1 MNLRPLAILLLAASP
16 ALAITSGKQGA
27 REFYNEGVGKLGKG
41 ELRDAEMAL
50 RKAAGSEVESVQ
62 PLALY
67 NLGHVRFRQGE
78 ETLKGEGNRQHL
90 LDSSVA
96 AVNIAEEAIR
106 NGGRAL
112 ESDELKAIIAAYM
125 DARAAQKDLR
135 ISRDETSRT
144 LGLIGSA
151 LERWRRSVGDFHS
164 ALELD
169 ASNADANANAAAV
182 ERKIEELLKFKKQIE
197 QQSEQVSEKRDDVK
211 AIKKKLRGKIPKDM
225 QRESDDEEDDDDD
238 KDKDEKGD
246 PKIGEKQQQRLGS
259 DREVSP
265 DMARWLKETMKRR
278 TMSLGTQQEG
288 DHLGHLGGLA
298 QALHRGAAED
308 AQPGVL
314 AREHGRSRQF
324 GGDGARPHRVDADVT
339 VGQRQRHGAREL
351 VDAALAGVVEAIKS
365 AAQTGDCKCSSAWR
379 RSRSCHP

>member
-1 MNLRPLAILLLAASP
+1 MKLHPLAILMLAASP
-16 ALAITSGKQGA
+16 ALAASPGA
-27 REFYNEGVGKLGKG
+27 RELYNEGVGKLGKG
-41 ELRDAEMAL
+41 ELRDAELAL
-50 RKAAGSEVESVQ
+50 RKAAGADVEAVQ

-67 NLGHVRFRQGE
+67 NLGHVRFQQGE

-90 LDSSVA
+90 LDSSA
-96 AVNIAEEAIR
+96 AAMNVAEEAIR

-112 ESDELKAIIAAYM
+112 EGDELKAIIAAYM

-169 ASNADANANAAAV
+169 ASNADAKVNAAVV

-197 QQSEQVSEKRDDVK
+197 QQSEQVSEEREKVK
-211 AIKKKLRGKIPKDM
+211 DIKKKLRGKIPKEM

-238 KDKDEKGD
+238 EEKKD
-246 PKIGEKQQQRLGS
+246 PQIGEKQQQRLGS

-288 DHLGHLGGLA
+288 EGFRPTEE
-298 QALHRGAAED
+298 QRRPS
-308 AQPGVL
+308 Q
-314 AREHGRSRQF
+314 RKGR
-324 GGDGARPHRVDADVT
+324 D
-339 VGQRQRHGAREL
+339 
-351 VDAALAGVVEAIKS
+351 
-365 AAQTGDCKCSSAWR
+365 W
-379 RSRSCHP
+379 

>member
-1 MNLRPLAILLLAASP
+1 MNLRPFAILLLALCSTAP
-16 ALAITSGKQGA
+16 ALAVTQGA
-27 REFYNEGVGKLGKG
+27 RESYNEGVSRLGKG
-41 ELRDAEMAL
+41 ELRDAEMSL
-50 RKAAGSEVESVQ
+50 RRAAGAEVESVQ

-78 ETLKGEGNRQHL
+78 ETLKGEGSRQQL
-90 LDSSVA
+90 LDSSTA
-96 AVNIAEEAIR
+96 AVTVAEEAIR

-112 ESDELKAIIAAYM
+112 ESDALKEIIAAYM
-125 DARAAQKDLR
+125 NARAAQKDLR

-169 ASNADANANAAAV
+169 AANADAKANAQTV

-197 QQSEQVSEKRDDVK
+197 QQSEQVSEEREKIKD
-211 AIKKKLRGKIPKDM
+211 IKKKLRGKIPKDM
-225 QRESDDEEDDDDD
+225 QRESDDEEDDDE
-238 KDKDEKGD
+238 DKDEKGD

-278 TMSLGTQQEG
+278 TMSLGTKQEG
-288 DHLGHLGGLA
+288 EGFKPTEE
-298 QALHRGAAED
+298 QRRPS
-308 AQPGVL
+308 Q
-314 AREHGRSRQF
+314 RKGR
-324 GGDGARPHRVDADVT
+324 D
-339 VGQRQRHGAREL
+339 
-351 VDAALAGVVEAIKS
+351 
-365 AAQTGDCKCSSAWR
+365 W
-379 RSRSCHP
+379 